1 MDISMARK
9 RIEQAIAQL
18 VEDTDMP
25 WADMEW
31 YELEECMQAACA
43 CLEDAL
49 TALEGD
55 STT

>member
-18 VEDTDMP
+18 VEDPDMP

>member
-1 MDISMARK
+1 MDIKRARLL
-9 RIEQAIAQL
+9 ITQALGQL
-18 VEDTDMP
+18 VDDPDQP